1 MLDSAFTPKVRS
13 KFYKHDRYE
22 GPRSCTSLR
31 CSWDDL
37 APCQCLSKRLSQT
50 FIAVILVRCDKH
62 VPGTRNIS
70 KTGHFHPCIG
80 SGTNWLRVNC
90 WCYTL
95 QYFIWPEQERNK
107 MDLSSLE
114 VLSHPQVPACAL
126 ASRLQSKFI
135 SRQSVQRL
143 LQTNGAS
150 FSRLTSSTI
159 RICFCVFR
167 TVPKHMLMQN
177 CRNCI
182 SQLQAGLPCEED
194 LCIFLWWSY
203 CNVNFGMVEACLPP
217 QLRRE
222 TSRNCG
228 AYRIKLKF
236 RDWESSLEISH
247 VEWEAAWNR
256 NLHKTENFPSVP
268 ASLVNLVPTER
279 EPSKRGPWRVL

>member
-1 MLDSAFTPKVRS
+1 MVLHFPGSPLRPSGSASVFLGPCRS
-13 KFYKHDRYE
+13 T
-22 GPRSCTSLR
+22 CW
-31 CSWDDL
+31 C
-37 APCQCLSKRLSQT
+37 
-50 FIAVILVRCDKH
+50 
-62 VPGTRNIS
+62 
-70 KTGHFHPCIG
+70 KTG
-80 SGTNWLRVNC
+80 
-90 WCYTL
+90 
-95 QYFIWPEQERNK
+95 
-107 MDLSSLE
+107 
-114 VLSHPQVPACAL
+114 
-126 ASRLQSKFI
+126 
-135 SRQSVQRL
+135 
-143 LQTNGAS
+143 
-150 FSRLTSSTI
+150 
-159 RICFCVFR
+159 
-167 TVPKHMLMQN
+167 
-177 CRNCI
+177 RNCI

-279 EPSKRGPWRVL
+279 EPSKRGLGGSYNLGNTQWRWAAERWFQDTCFNGKHFGLPAQFEENNGTISFGGLSRGLFKFADHKDDGCCVSVFFRYQKRQFWKLSSLPLF